1 MLTVIKNVY
10 PVFEDSVAKKC
21 VSIIIENG
29 IITDVNF
36 ENQIPDRAEV
46 IDGKNGYCLAG
57 FIDLHVHGGG
67 GADFMDETVE
77 AFKTVT
83 DTHLKHGT
91 TTLVPT
97 SMTASEEDLIK
108 FVKNFNEF
116 KKSGN
121 SKVTLPG
128 VHLEGPYFAGANSK
142 SAGAQ
147 KVSLLREPDENEI
160 DHILN
165 AADGS
170 IIRWD
175 AAPELKNIEMFLHK
189 MKQNGILSAVA
200 HSNATGNEAMKGFEN
215 GFAHVTHFY
224 NAVTT
229 YRKVEQNVL
238 AGVVEAAYLNDFVT
252 LELICDGKHI
262 PKECLLLAI
271 KIKGAEKVA
280 AITDAMRIAG
290 TDLKKGKLGSLK
302 SGTDVIVDDGVAKLS
317 DLTSFAGSI
326 ATMDRCLKVLVDDYK
341 IPLNVASIML
351 SGAPARRLNIF
362 NNVGSIENGKV
373 ADLVFVDND
382 LKIQNVFKS
391 GKIVV

>member
-10 PVFEDSVAKKC
+10 PVFEDAVAKEC
-21 VSIIIENG
+21 ASIFIENG

-36 ENQIPDRAEV
+36 ESQIPDGAKV
-46 IDGKNGYCLAG
+46 LDGKKGYCLAG

-77 AFKTVT
+77 AFKTIT

-97 SMTASEEDLIK
+97 SMTASQEDIIK
-108 FVKNFNEF
+108 FIENFNEF

-121 SKVTLPG
+121 SSVGLPG
-128 VHLEGPYFAGANSK
+128 VHLEGPYFSGADSK

-147 KVSLLREPDENEI
+147 KSSLLREPDEKEI
-160 DHILN
+160 DRILDV
-165 AADGS
+165 AKGS

-175 AAPELKNIEMFLHK
+175 AAPELNNTEMFLNK
-189 MKQNGILSAVA
+189 MKQNGILASVA
-200 HSNATGNEAMKGFEN
+200 HSNATGSETMTGFEN
-215 GFAHVTHFY
+215 GFSHVTHFY
-224 NAVTT
+224 NAVTA
-229 YRKVEQNVL
+229 YRKVDQSVL

-262 PKECLLLAI
+262 PRECLLLAI
-271 KIKGAEKVA
+271 KIKGAEKVS

-290 TDLKKGKLGSLK
+290 TDLKEGRLGSLK
-302 SGTDVIVDDGVAKLS
+302 YGTDVIVDDGVAKLP

-326 ATMDRCLKVLVDDYK
+326 ATMDRCLKVLAKDYK
-341 IPLNVASIML
+341 IPLNIASTML

-362 NNVGSIENGKV
+362 NNVGSIEKGKE
-373 ADLVFVDND
+373 ADLVIVDKD
-382 LKIQNVFKS
+382 LEIQNVMKS
-391 GKIVV
+391 GEIAV